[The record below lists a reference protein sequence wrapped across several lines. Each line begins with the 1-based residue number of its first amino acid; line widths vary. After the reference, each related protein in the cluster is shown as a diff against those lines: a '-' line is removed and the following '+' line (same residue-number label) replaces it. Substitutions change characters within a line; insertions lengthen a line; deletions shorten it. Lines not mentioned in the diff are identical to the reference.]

1 MPSNDPTMGPR
12 ISADETVEN
21 MIVQAI
27 DAINFLITSL
37 ITSLPMVTINKL
49 IQAEQ
54 LYHNQVT
61 AKINPLNN
69 VDIIAIFL
77 G

>member
-1 MPSNDPTMGPR
+1 
-12 ISADETVEN
+12 

-37 ITSLPMVTINKL
+37 ITSLPMVRINKL

-54 LYHNQVT
+54 LSHNQVT